1 MSDGVLAA
9 VIAAGATVFTS
20 FLQLRTSLAK
30 EFAARG
36 VAATSRRKSK
46 FPLLLVLAML
56 VGALIGGF
64 ALAQWLHDGERI
76 AQSAL
81 ERDLRERI
89 ADLTK
94 TQGELQQARR
104 ATHAEIE
111 AEILSRMGTE
121 GVTVLAT
128 VAPCK
133 PASDASTPA
142 TTTTPTAQS
151 LQVSTAAPAASSS
164 VATAPC
170 TESDA
175 AQVTL
180 CATVPIAAKLTGVE
194 LFVRA
199 PDTATP
205 WTESRAMPGQEIQQ
219 ARFAEKSSE
228 VTDATTRHVCQE
240 FQHWAG
246 EPRVAR
252 MVVHYGL

>member
-46 FPLLLVLAML
+46 FPLVLILAML

-94 TQGELQQARR
+94 TQGELQQARN

-111 AEILSRMGTE
+111 AEILGRMGTE

-133 PASDASTPA
+133 PADASTRAP
-142 TTTTPTAQS
+142 TTTPTAQPVA
-151 LQVSTAAPAASSS
+151 VSTAAPAASAS
-164 VATAPC
+164 VATTPC

-228 VTDATTRHVCQE
+228 VTDATTRHVCQA

-246 EPRVAR
+246 QPRVAR